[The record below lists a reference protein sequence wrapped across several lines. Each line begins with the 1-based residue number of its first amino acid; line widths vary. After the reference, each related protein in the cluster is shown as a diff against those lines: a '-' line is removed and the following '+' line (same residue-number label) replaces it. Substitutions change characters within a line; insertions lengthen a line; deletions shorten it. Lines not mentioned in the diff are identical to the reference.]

1 MAKIDIIF
9 NDIEYAVEE
18 SSFAEAAAK
27 LQNHLSTTMNGSG
40 SVITFG
46 GISYNIDS
54 EKLSNYTD
62 DFVSH
67 LGEIAGSDSKVMVN
81 GVEYFID
88 SAKVQ
93 DAVAGLETVLGNLN
107 SGSEM
112 PPEEPVD
119 KYSWEAVFASI
130 DAGTYATDY
139 AIGDMIP
146 LDLGSEGV
154 INMQIAAFDT
164 DDLADGS
171 GKAPITW
178 IAKELLNTMRRMNP
192 KADVNSTTL
201 IEGTDTYGGWEKC
214 EMRAYLKETIKP
226 LIPETVRN
234 RIKEVTKKQNAYD
247 TSNKEYMQTTTE
259 DVWIPKYYRE
269 LVKTANESGALYQSL
284 FPDNASLKKSKP
296 GGTYIAWAAR
306 DANTMYSFYAV
317 GTDGSYSRPYA
328 HIARG
333 ICLCF
338 CT

>member
-9 NDIEYAVEE
+9 NDIKYSVEE
-18 SSFAEAAAK
+18 SSFVEAAAK
-27 LQNHLSTTMNGSG
+27 LQSHLSTAMSGSG

-67 LGEIAGSDSKVMVN
+67 LGEIAGGDSKVVVN

-139 AIGDMIP
+139 AIGDCVP
-146 LDLGSEGV
+146 LDLGSEGL
-154 INMQIAAFDT
+154 INMQIAAFDA

-178 IAKELLNTMRRMNP
+178 IAKELLKTKQRMG
-192 KADVNSTTL
+192 AGDYDDTGWQ
-201 IEGTDTYGGWEKC
+201 GTEL
-214 EMRAYLKETIKP
+214 RSYLKNTIKP
-226 LIPETVRN
+226 MIPQTVRN
-234 RIKEVTKKQNAYD
+234 AIVDVSKQSVTEPW
-247 TSNKEYMQTTTE
+247 TEYGVE
-259 DVWIPKYYRE
+259 DVWLPSYYGE
-269 LVKTANESGALYQSL
+269 IASGTAGWKYQSL
-284 FPDNASLKKSKP
+284 FPDDASKAKCIVGETTAIDWWSRSCA
-296 GGTYIAWAAR
+296 GF
-306 DANTMYSFYAV
+306 NSFYCV
-317 GTDGSYSRPYA
+317 RTDWRPATVRSNKYY
-328 HIARG
+328 G
-333 ICLCF
+333 VCLCF